1 MVNDDTLNILY
12 KIRKEI
18 SKSNNKQLLS
28 EIDYTIKKVYDDL
41 FVVSFIGHFS
51 AGKSSLINYLLEDE
65 VLPSSPIPTTSKTVQ
80 IEISDETR
88 ARVYI
93 DKNHYVKLNDLS
105 EVKQIN
111 KKDVEIEYV
120 KIMHDSKK
128 YNDTFVFQDTPGVD
142 SKTSAHEESTHKF
155 LLNSDYVFF
164 TVEYNHVES

>member
-18 SKSNNKQLLS
+18 SKSNNKQLMS

-51 AGKSSLINYLLEDE
+51 AGKSSLINYLLEED

-80 IEISDETR
+80 IEVNNDTL

-93 DKNHYVKLNDLS
+93 DKNHFVKLNNLS
-105 EVKQIN
+105 EVKDIN
-111 KKDVEIEYV
+111 KKTLQLS
-120 KIMHDSKK
+120 M
-128 YNDTFVFQDTPGVD
+128 
-142 SKTSAHEESTHKF
+142 
-155 LLNSDYVFF
+155 
-164 TVEYNHVES
+164 